1 MHSKTIHR
9 AIGAAAILFGG
20 IQTAPLK
27 AESELGTSEVSILAD
42 GRFYMCVDANFV
54 ERIPGLCLNIPF
66 NAGQCHNLGN
76 PFENA
81 VSNLGPDGGWNCIT
95 AAETLLITKAGTI
108 FDLSKIAG
116 WNDVISSFRCRRQ

>member
-9 AIGAAAILFGG
+9 AIAAAAILFGD
-20 IQTAPLK
+20 IQAAPLK
-27 AESELGTSEVSILAD
+27 AESEL
-42 GRFYMCVDANFV
+42 
-54 ERIPGLCLNIPF
+54 
-66 NAGQCHNLGN
+66 CHNLGN

-81 VSNLGPDGGWNCIT
+81 VSSLGPDGGWNCIVYKNLDCGGDS
-95 AAETLLITKAGTI
+95 LLVTKAGTI